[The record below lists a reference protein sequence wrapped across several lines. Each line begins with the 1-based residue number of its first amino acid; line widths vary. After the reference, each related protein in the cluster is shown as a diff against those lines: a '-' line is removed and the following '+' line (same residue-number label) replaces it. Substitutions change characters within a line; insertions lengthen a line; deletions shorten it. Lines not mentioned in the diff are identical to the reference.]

1 MTFASPAPPVP
12 DHRGN
17 DRDRPAAAGFHAI
30 VVPVNTRQGQLPAA
44 ILHLAC
50 RLAAER
56 RAQIA
61 LLAFTDIPL
70 WEDMDVDLPDA
81 EEITLRWAAE
91 ARALASRYGVGI
103 QVSHRRTRDPA
114 ELILAEA
121 RRRRAQLILLGAT
134 GHRRDTYR
142 ALAGDTTTRRVLQQ
156 ADVCTMFIQSEPAA

>member
-56 RAQIA
+56 RAQIV

-70 WEDMDVDLPDA
+70 WEDMDVDLPEA

>member
-1 MTFASPAPPVP
+1 MTSVSPAPPVP
-12 DHRGN
+12 GRRGGDP
-17 DRDRPAAAGFHAI
+17 DRAAAAGFHAI
-30 VVPVNTRQGQLPAA
+30 VVPVNTRQGQLPAD

-70 WEDMDVDLPDA
+70 WEEMDVDLPEA
-81 EEITLRWAAE
+81 EETALRWAAE

-103 QVSHRRTRDPA
+103 LVSHRRTRDPA
-114 ELILAEA
+114 ELIVAEA

-156 ADVCTMFIQSEPAA
+156 ADVRTMFIQAEPAA